1 MAEHFYTIKD
11 ITEITGIPATA
22 LRFYDKRGLLTFV
35 RRSANGMRIFTDT
48 DIPKIRTIQ
57 FLRNIDMPVNVISR
71 FVGLMQQGD
80 ATARER
86 NQMLMTYT
94 KRLEEALSELQEKF
108 EASTCFEKILADH
121 PALDPTCPP
130 PKNLGLPKKL
140 EKFLSRVPV

>member
-1 MAEHFYTIKD
+1 M
-11 ITEITGIPATA
+11 
-22 LRFYDKRGLLTFV
+22 
-35 RRSANGMRIFTDT
+35 
-48 DIPKIRTIQ
+48 
-57 FLRNIDMPVNVISR
+57 NVISR

-86 NQMLMTYT
+86 NQMLMTHT